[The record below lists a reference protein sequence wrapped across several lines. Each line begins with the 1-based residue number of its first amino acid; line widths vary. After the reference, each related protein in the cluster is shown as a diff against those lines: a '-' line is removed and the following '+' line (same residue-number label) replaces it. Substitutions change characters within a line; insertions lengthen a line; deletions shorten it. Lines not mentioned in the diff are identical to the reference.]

1 MDIATFNV
9 NGIRARMD
17 AIFRWIEQRDP
28 DVICLQE
35 TKVTDDLF
43 PRERFDEAGYH
54 LAFAGQ
60 KSFNGVA
67 ILSKTPIEDVRVGI
81 ADLEDPQVRVIRG
94 TVKGIQI
101 INVYVPNGTAVG
113 HDKFHYKMRWLDA
126 FHADLAA
133 HYSVNDPV
141 VMLGDFN
148 IAPEDRDVYDVE
160 AWGPDETPCSPQERA
175 HYQRLVDWG
184 FIETF
189 REHNDGEDLF
199 SWWDYRAGRFWRGEG
214 LRIDHVMATPLL
226 AAQCSGCRID
236 VETRRRKKASD
247 HAPVVGTFDLT

>member
-9 NGIRARMD
+9 NGIRSRMD

-28 DVICLQE
+28 DVMCLQE
-35 TKVTDDLF
+35 TKVVDELF

-54 LAFAGQ
+54 LVFAGQ

-81 ADLEDPQVRVIRG
+81 ENFEDPQARVIRG
-94 TVKGIQI
+94 TVNGVQL
-101 INVYVPNGTAVG
+101 INVYIPNGTALG
-113 HDKFHYKMRWLDA
+113 DPKFEYKMRWLEA
-126 FHADLAA
+126 FHKDLAA
-133 HYSVNDPV
+133 NYNVDDPV

-148 IAPEDRDVYDVE
+148 IAPEDRDVYDAE
-160 AWGPDETPCSPQERA
+160 AWGPDTPCTPVERA
-175 HYQRLVDWG
+175 HYQRWVDWG

-189 REHNDGEDLF
+189 RAHNDAEDLF
-199 SWWDYRAGRFWRGEG
+199 SWWDYRGGRFWRGEG
-214 LRIDHVMATPLL
+214 LRIDHVMATPSL

-236 VETRRRKKASD
+236 IETRRRKKPSD
-247 HAPVVGTFDLT
+247 HAPVVATFDLS